1 MKPLSE
7 TRGVVSRVEWG
18 ARGPAKPFRAL
29 SPGRVKGVVLHH
41 SGVKDGPSGVA
52 AVKAFESYHMD
63 TRKWDAIAYN
73 WLVDSS
79 GAVFEGRGPGVR
91 GAATKGWNA
100 RSESVC
106 YVGWGYD
113 RVPDV
118 ALKSI
123 MAVIDDVQLRYG
135 GSLWVRG
142 HRDVSSSTCPGRWLH
157 DWLTDGARVDQ
168 GPPSDIDWAG
178 IVAHLTALGGRV
190 AASPLSWRRRSRGE
204 AVRAAQS
211 RLRDRGYDP
220 GPVDGIYG
228 RRTAG
233 AVKRFEKAMGFLK
246 PNGVLDGNTWTALFF
261 V

>member
-1 MKPLSE
+1 MKPLSQ

-18 ARGPAKPFRAL
+18 ARKPAKPFRAL
-29 SPGRVKGVVLHH
+29 RPGRVKGVVLHH
-41 SGVKDGPSGVA
+41 SGVKDGPSSVA

-63 TRKWDAIAYN
+63 SRKWDGIAYN
-73 WLVDSS
+73 WLVDAA

-100 RSESVC
+100 RSESIC
-106 YVGWGYD
+106 YTGWGYE

-118 ALKSI
+118 ALKAIQS
-123 MAVIDDVQLRYG
+123 VVDDVQFRYG

-142 HRDVSSSTCPGRWLH
+142 HRDVSSSTCPGDWLY
-157 DWLTDGARVDQ
+157 DWLTDGAHVEQ

-178 IVAHLTALGGRV
+178 IVAYLTALRDRV
-190 AASPLSWRRRSRGE
+190 AVAPLSWRQRSRGE

-211 RLRDRGYDP
+211 RLKGRGYDP

-233 AVKRFEKAMGFLK
+233 AVKQFEKAMGFLK
-246 PNGVLDGNTWTALFF
+246 PNGVLDGDTWTALFF